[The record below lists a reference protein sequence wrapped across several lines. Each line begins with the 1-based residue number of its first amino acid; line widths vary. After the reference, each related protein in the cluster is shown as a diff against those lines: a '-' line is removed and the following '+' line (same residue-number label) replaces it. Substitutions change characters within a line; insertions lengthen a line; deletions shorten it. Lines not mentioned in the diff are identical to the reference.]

1 MIPLIFTLLLVILFS
16 IQSTFLELFSLGGVV
31 PDLALI
37 FVVYCGIHFQK
48 NGGIK
53 MGVLV
58 GLIQDSLSGRL
69 LGINTLS
76 KGLIGLF
83 FSALKDKILVDGIL
97 PISYFLFV
105 ASLIDTIIYFTTTI
119 SLMGA
124 QTQIDSLLYYVTF
137 FGVYNAVVGL
147 FLFYVFDRLRRWL
160 HLKFPNQVFQPI

>member
-1 MIPLIFTLLLVILFS
+1 MIPLIFTLFLVLLFS
-16 IQSTFLELFSLGGVV
+16 IQSTFLELFSLGSVV
-31 PDLALI
+31 PDLPLI

-58 GLIQDSLSGRL
+58 GFIQDNLSGGL

-83 FSALKDKILVDGIL
+83 FSALKDKILVEGIL

-105 ASLIDTIIYFTTTI
+105 ASLIDVIIYFTTTI

-124 QTQIDSLLYYVTF
+124 QTQMDSLFYHVAF
-137 FGVYNAVVGL
+137 FGIYNAVTGL
-147 FLFYVFDRLRRWL
+147 FLFHVLDRFRKWL
-160 HLKFPNQVFQPI
+160 YRKFPNQIFQSI

>member
-1 MIPLIFTLLLVILFS
+1 MIPLIFTLLLVLLFS

-69 LGINTLS
+69 LGVNTLS

-137 FGVYNAVVGL
+137 FGVYNAVAGL
-147 FLFYVFDRLRRWL
+147 FLFHVFDRLRRWL
-160 HLKFPNQVFQPI
+160 HRKFPNQVFQSI